1 MKEKCGIYGI
11 YSKSYNENIIIDT
24 IRGLELLQHRG
35 QEGCGLVYL
44 DNNHNYNLNK
54 GAGLVKNIF
63 NKNNFKINSNMV
75 IGHVRYSTSGQ
86 SKIKDS
92 LVYDECQPLFGKCN
106 LGSFY
111 LAHNGNIPNL
121 SIHDTQYIIK
131 YLEKDTHNN
140 WRQKLISLLETIPC
154 AYCLLIITKESIYAL
169 RDRFGIRPLCIGVNE
184 DKYCV
189 SSETC
194 ALNKYNF
201 LKNINPGEIVEL
213 NNYGINSIY
222 YSCRS
227 KLSICSFEFI
237 YFLNINSICDNYSV
251 KDIRS
256 KLAIKLAEK
265 ETLININDYIVIGI
279 PESGIYYGKEYA
291 KYLNLNYCQFITKN
305 KKINRTFILPSDE
318 ERNNACLKKFIYDA
332 GNLKNKKL
340 IIC

>member
-1 MKEKCGIYGI
+1 M
-11 YSKSYNENIIIDT
+11 
-24 IRGLELLQHRG
+24 
-35 QEGCGLVYL
+35 
-44 DNNHNYNLNK
+44 
-54 GAGLVKNIF
+54 
-63 NKNNFKINSNMV
+63 
-75 IGHVRYSTSGQ
+75 
-86 SKIKDS
+86 
-92 LVYDECQPLFGKCN
+92 
-106 LGSFY
+106 
-111 LAHNGNIPNL
+111 
-121 SIHDTQYIIK
+121 
-131 YLEKDTHNN
+131 
-140 WRQKLISLLETIPC
+140 
-154 AYCLLIITKESIYAL
+154 IITKESIYAL